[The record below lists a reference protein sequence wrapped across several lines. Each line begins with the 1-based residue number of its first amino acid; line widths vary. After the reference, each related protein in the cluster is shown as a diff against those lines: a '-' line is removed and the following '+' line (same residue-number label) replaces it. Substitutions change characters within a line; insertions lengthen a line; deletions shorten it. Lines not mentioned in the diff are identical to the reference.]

1 MVADIT
7 KISKEFDWKPKID
20 IDQGLTLTIEKSKE
34 KKRKLW
40 LTTIIQQVHL

>member
-20 IDQGLTLTIEKSKE
+20 IDRGLTLTIEKSNEEKE
-34 KKRKLW
+34 N
-40 LTTIIQQVHL
+40 IN

>member
-20 IDQGLTLTIEKSKE
+20 IDRGLILTIKKSKE
-34 KKRKLW
+34 EKDNNN
-40 LTTIIQQVHL
+40 